1 MDQFIDQLMK
11 DANFGK
17 DLAPE
22 VLEQVRH
29 DLTTRATDMVNR
41 YIIDSM
47 SDEVFKQ
54 FETMMSQE
62 GDLDPKT
69 VQDFIEQNV
78 PNREEVATRALIE
91 FRSIYLG
98 QAV

>member
-11 DANFGK
+11 DASFGK

-22 VLEQVRH
+22 ILEQVRK

-47 SDEVFKQ
+47 SDDVFKQ
-54 FETMMSQE
+54 FEAMVNQE

-69 VQDFIEQNV
+69 VQDFIEKNV
-78 PNREEVATRALIE
+78 PNREEIATRALLE
-91 FRSIYLG
+91 FRTVYMG
-98 QAV
+98 ANA